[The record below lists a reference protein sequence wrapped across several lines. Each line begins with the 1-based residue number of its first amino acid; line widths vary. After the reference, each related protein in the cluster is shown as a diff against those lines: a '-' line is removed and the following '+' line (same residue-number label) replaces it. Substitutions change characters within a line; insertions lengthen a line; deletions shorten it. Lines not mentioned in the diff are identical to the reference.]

1 MSANTKC
8 LCMLFCATSGLN
20 GENLGCD
27 EQEIVVLANLI
38 LDINKL
44 KVSLFPFAAQLLLS
58 LFIFTGYWHSTTIY
72 KTSCCRY

>member
-1 MSANTKC
+1 MSATTKC
-8 LCMLFCATSGLN
+8 LCMIFCATSGLN

-44 KVSLFPFAAQLLLS
+44 KVSLFPFAV
-58 LFIFTGYWHSTTIY
+58 
-72 KTSCCRY
+72 